1 MSQPEPQGAQQAQDA
16 HVTQPDWN
24 RIAQKFDLWLPH
36 IAPVGDALIERLA
49 LHPGD
54 RVLDLACGTGEP
66 GLTLARRYGDEV
78 NILGVDAAEGM
89 VNAARAKV
97 EKEGIRG
104 IAYKVMPAEDLFL
117 PDAGFDRA
125 ICRFGAMLFKDPVK
139 GFFEM
144 RRVLAP
150 GGRFAVAVWG
160 ERMSAIEMAAK
171 ALKPHLPED
180 GPAPFAQVTALGP
193 PGALEAA
200 LEAAGFTGFEVT
212 RHTLDY
218 RFESFEA
225 YWDLVEESAMLAD
238 LMGQLTPQQQDAV
251 RDEVASLAT
260 AYQEPGGLVLPH
272 VYLIAS
278 GPR

>member
-1 MSQPEPQGAQQAQDA
+1 MSQQA
-16 HVTQPDWN
+16 VGQPDWN
-24 RIAQKFDLWLPH
+24 RIAQKFDLWLPY
-36 IAPVGDALIERLA
+36 IAPVGEALIEQLD
-49 LHPGD
+49 LHPRD

-66 GLTLARRYGDEV
+66 GLTLARRFGDEV
-78 NILGVDAAEGM
+78 GILGVDAAEGM
-89 VNAARAKV
+89 IGAARTKV
-97 EKEGIRG
+97 EKEGLRG
-104 IAYKVMPAEDLFL
+104 IAFKVMPAEALAL

-125 ICRFGAMLFKDPVK
+125 LCRFGVMLFKDPVM
-139 GFFEM
+139 GLTEM

-160 ERMSAIEMAAK
+160 DRMSAIEMAAK
-171 ALKPHLPED
+171 ALRPHLPADAE
-180 GPAPFAQVTALGP
+180 PPFSKITSLGA

-200 LEAAGFTGFEVT
+200 LEAAGFSGFTVT
-212 RHTLDY
+212 QHALDY

-238 LMGQLTPQQQDAV
+238 LMGQLNPAQRDAV

-260 AYQEPGGLVLPH
+260 AYHAPEGLVLPH
-272 VYLIAS
+272 VYLVAS

>member
-1 MSQPEPQGAQQAQDA
+1 MSQPAGQPDTQEN
-16 HVTQPDWN
+16 VTQPDWN

-36 IAPVGDALIERLA
+36 IAPVGEVLIDRLD
-49 LHPGD
+49 LHPRD

-66 GLTLARRYGDEV
+66 GLSVARRYGDEV
-78 NILGVDAAEGM
+78 GILGVDAAEGM

-97 EKEGIRG
+97 DKEGLRG
-104 IAYKVMPAEDLFL
+104 IAFKVMPAEDLAL

-125 ICRFGAMLFKDPVK
+125 LCRFGVMLFKDPVK
-139 GFFEM
+139 GLSEM

-160 ERMSAIEMAAK
+160 DRMSAIEMAAK
-171 ALKPHLPED
+171 ALKPHLAADAE
-180 GPAPFAQVTALGP
+180 PFSQITSLGA

-200 LEAAGFTGFEVT
+200 LEGAGFTGFEVT
-212 RHTLDY
+212 RHDLDY
-218 RFESFEA
+218 RFDSFEA

-238 LMGQLTPQQQDAV
+238 LMGKLNPDQQDAV

-260 AYQEPGGLVLPH
+260 AYHKPDGLVLPH
-272 VYLIAS
+272 VYLVAS
-278 GPR
+278 GHK

>member
-1 MSQPEPQGAQQAQDA
+1 MSQPEAEKANVG
-16 HVTQPDWN
+16 QPDWN

-36 IAPVGDALIERLA
+36 IAPVGETLIERLD
-49 LHPGD
+49 LHPRD

-78 NILGVDAAEGM
+78 GILGVDAAEGM

-97 EKEGIRG
+97 EKEGLRG
-104 IAYKVMPAEDLFL
+104 IAFKVMPAEDLAL
-117 PDAGFDRA
+117 PDGGFDRA
-125 ICRFGAMLFKDPVK
+125 LCRFGAMLFKDPVK
-139 GFFEM
+139 GLSEM
-144 RRVLAP
+144 HRVLAP
-150 GGRFAVAVWG
+150 GGRFAIAVWG

-171 ALKPHLPED
+171 ALEPHLPED
-180 GPAPFAQVTALGP
+180 SGPPFAQITSLGA

-212 RHTLDY
+212 QHSLDY
-218 RFESFEA
+218 RFPNFEA

-238 LMGQLTPQQQDAV
+238 LMGQMSPEQQDAV

-260 AYQEPGGLVLPH
+260 AYHAPEGLVLPH